1 VRDAWLAA
9 TERQVESQ
17 TLDRQAWAVEEYLA
31 KVDDVSL
38 DDVSYQTLI
47 WKALSLKSSEEE
59 RARERG
65 SLLWLRERR
74 L

>member
-1 VRDAWLAA
+1 MLDACLAA

-31 KVDDVSL
+31 EVDDVSL

-47 WKALSLKSSEEE
+47 WKVLSRKAV
-59 RARERG
+59 RKREHK

>member
-1 VRDAWLAA
+1 VLDACLAA

-47 WKALSLKSSEEE
+47 WKAFKSKKQ
-59 RARERG
+59 
-65 SLLWLRERR
+65 
-74 L
+74 

>member
-1 VRDAWLAA
+1 
-9 TERQVESQ
+9 VESQ
-17 TLDRQAWAVEEYLA
+17 TLDRQAWAMEEYHA
-31 KVDDVSL
+31 KVDDVSM